1 MSEKYDSFQPRRATS
16 VDGFLTGPGQRPR
29 QPQFRAP
36 AAPGITSAPSQGRT
50 VGLPDMP
57 KRSLPSPVLTQAQV
71 QPERADYHLDGSE
84 TRYAPLEDEPK
95 LTRRQKRKA
104 AKAAKKAEKRAE
116 KRQRQ
121 KGGKVKKFFKIL
133 GVLLLVGVLAFGT
146 RFYKDIAKLTGNKN
160 PFSLLGVFRPS
171 EVKNDN
177 GRVNILVAGNSA
189 DDLGHGG
196 AELTDSIMVLSLNTK
211 NDTALMLS
219 VPRDLWV
226 AKPEGGHGKINS
238 VFPESGMEGLET
250 VIEDVTGLTIHYN
263 ALVNYTAFKD
273 LVDTV
278 GGITI
283 NIQSDDPRGIYD
295 SSLDWTSRRCC
306 ALAKYPNGP
315 VTLDGK
321 QALNLARARG
331 EGYGSYGFN
340 ADFTRTEHQRQM
352 LLAIKDKGSS
362 TSVIANPLKISNLV
376 DAVGSNVRTNLQ
388 LSEMQSL
395 FYYAKKVDNTKID
408 SYNINT
414 LKGENTTMLA
424 SYASPDGQSA
434 LIPAAGLDDF
444 TEIAAQIKKIFT
456 AGPLVKEN
464 AGIVVLNGTN
474 AVGLAKQVKNKLF
487 AQGSEILAVGDA
499 PANQPN
505 TTVIDNS
512 LGKKPNTLAYLKKTY
527 NATVVSNQI
536 LTKNYPA
543 ADFILILGDN
553 AVPKPDST
561 TTN

>member
-1 MSEKYDSFQPRRATS
+1 MQ
-16 VDGFLTGPGQRPR
+16 
-29 QPQFRAP
+29 
-36 AAPGITSAPSQGRT
+36 
-50 VGLPDMP
+50 

-71 QPERADYHLDGSE
+71 QPERADYHLDGTE
-84 TRYAPLEDEPK
+84 TRYAPLDDEPK
-95 LTRRQKRKA
+95 LSRRQKRKA

-116 KRQRQ
+116 KRQRK

-133 GVLLLVGVLAFGT
+133 GILLLVSVLALGA

-171 EVKNDN
+171 ELSNDN

-238 VFPESGMEGLET
+238 VFPESGMEGLES
-250 VIEDVTGLTIHYN
+250 VIEDVTGLTVHYN

-273 LVDTV
+273 LVDAV
-278 GGITI
+278 GGINI

-331 EGYGSYGFN
+331 EGYGSYGFID

-352 LLAIKDKGSS
+352 LLAIKDKASS
-362 TSVIANPLKISNLV
+362 TAVIANPLKISNLV
-376 DAVGSNVRTNLQ
+376 DAVGSNVRTDLQ

-395 FYYAKKVDNTKID
+395 FYYAKKVDNAKID

-414 LKGENTTMLA
+414 LKGESTTMLA
-424 SYASPDGQSA
+424 NYASPDGQSA
-434 LIPAAGLDDF
+434 LIPAAGIDDF
-444 TEIAAQIKKIFT
+444 TEISAQIKKIFT

-464 AGIVVLNGTN
+464 AGVVVLNGTN
-474 AVGLAKQVKNKLF
+474 AVGLAKQVKNKLT
-487 AQGSEILAVGDA
+487 AQGSEVLAVSDA
-499 PANQPN
+499 PANQP
-505 TTVIDNS
+505 TTTIIDNS
-512 LGKKPNTLAYLKKTY
+512 QGKKPNTLAYLKKTY
-527 NATVVSNQI
+527 SATVVTN
-536 LTKNYPA
+536 LTLTRSYPA
-543 ADFILILGDN
+543 ADFIIILGEN
-553 AVPKPDST
+553 AVPKPET
-561 TTN
+561 TSSN